1 MCYDKST
8 LTTPAAPAALPALRQ
23 EDVSM
28 DPKVYKLLNDQIN
41 KEFYSAYLY
50 LEIANYYD
58 AKGLDG
64 FANWYEIQAREE
76 QDHAMLFYRYLHNNS
91 QPVVLEGIARPE
103 THFTDLIGP
112 LKAALGH
119 EQYVTGLINAIY
131 AAAAEAR
138 DYRTV
143 QFLDWFI
150 KEQGEEEKNSADQI
164 TKMELYGGDAKSLYM
179 LDQELGGRVY
189 AAPSLTL

>member
-1 MCYDKST
+1 MLFGGYRETVEIVDSVGAVGLAGLCVTRSPWRLTGGRAVCYDKST

-64 FANWYEIQAREE
+64 FANWYEIQEIGRASCRE
-76 QDHAMLFYRYLHNNS
+76 
-91 QPVVLEGIARPE
+91 
-103 THFTDLIGP
+103 
-112 LKAALGH
+112 
-119 EQYVTGLINAIY
+119 
-131 AAAAEAR
+131 
-138 DYRTV
+138 
-143 QFLDWFI
+143 
-150 KEQGEEEKNSADQI
+150 
-164 TKMELYGGDAKSLYM
+164 
-179 LDQELGGRVY
+179 RV
-189 AAPSLTL
+189 